1 MRVRGKPDAR
11 AFSSHVLTVFDITIQ
26 QARALK
32 RQEEI
37 EVKEQTGIALIGANL
52 AEEIMTAKEKKT
64 VNNNKKEV
72 V

>member
-11 AFSSHVLTVFDITIQ
+11 AFSAHVLTVFDITIQ

-37 EVKEQTGIALIGANL
+37 EVNEQTGIALIGANL

>member
-1 MRVRGKPDAR
+1 MRVIGKPDAR
-11 AFSSHVLTVFDITIQ
+11 TFSAHVLTVFDITIQ

-32 RQEEI
+32 RQDEI

-52 AEEIMTAKEKKT
+52 AEEIVTIKEKKT